1 MYQTLG
7 TIVLNIGDKFMNAFF
22 FSLFPCLNAFD
33 NRNSRFIVSLGF
45 RSLNR
50 TLDLLVEGTHV
61 DLWSSSSL
69 QGIEYKHSL
78 LLFRASVR
86 KYSNKFGISL
96 AYSYL

>member
-1 MYQTLG
+1 ML
-7 TIVLNIGDKFMNAFF
+7 L
-22 FSLFPCLNAFD
+22 L
-33 NRNSRFIVSLGF
+33 F

-50 TLDLLVEGTHV
+50 TLDLPVEGTHV
-61 DLWSSSSL
+61 DLRSSSSL

-86 KYSNKFGISL
+86 KSSNKFGISL

>member
-7 TIVLNIGDKFMNAFF
+7 TIVLNIRDKFMNAFLI
-22 FSLFPCLNAFD
+22 SLFPCLNAF
-33 NRNSRFIVSLGF
+33 NKRNSHFIISLGF

-50 TLDLLVEGTHV
+50 TLDLTVEGTPV
-61 DLWSSSSL
+61 DLRSSSSL

-86 KYSNKFGISL
+86 KSSNKFCTSL
-96 AYSYL
+96 T